1 MGNDLREQSTL
12 EILGWAAPIW
22 SWGRVAVSL
31 LHPVARIHCQLSR
44 WTIRT
49 QMEVCIQHFHF
60 AEAEEA
66 MEL

>member
-60 AEAEEA
+60 AEEA